1 MSFDNI
7 CKYLSEQYPER
18 FAAWLLGQP
27 SGSVDVLKTELS
39 VEPIRA
45 DFVAFLS
52 PQEQILH
59 LEFQVEAVTVP
70 PMPLRMLD
78 YYVRLR
84 RQYGYPVE
92 QVVIFLKPTTNAAAY
107 VEQFTDSNTVHRYRV
122 IRLWEQDPSPLL
134 QDAALLPLASL
145 AASAEP
151 VELLNRVALEVGK
164 IEEVATRREIAN
176 CAQIL
181 AGLRFDE
188 SLIRQV
194 FREGIMRESVIYQ
207 AIVREGVE
215 QGQMEGELAMVLR
228 QLPRRIGPVAPEL
241 QLQIQALSQAQV
253 EELGEALLDFSE
265 AADLVA
271 WLQADPRPRELE
283 SAGESD

>member
-18 FAAWLLGQP
+18 FAAWLSEQP

-45 DFVAFLS
+45 DFVAFLRE
-52 PQEQILH
+52 QERILH

-134 QDAALLPLASL
+134 QDAALLPSASL
-145 AASAEP
+145 AASASP
-151 VELLNRVALEVGK
+151 IELLNRVALEVGK

-215 QGQMEGELAMVLR
+215 QGELAMVLR
-228 QLPRRIGPVAPEL
+228 QLRRRIGAVATEL
-241 QLQIQALSQAQV
+241 LEQIQALSQAQV
-253 EELGEALLDFSE
+253 EELGEALLDFDD

-271 WLQADPRPRELE
+271 WLQAHPRP
-283 SAGESD
+283 

>member
-18 FAAWLLGQP
+18 FAAWLSSQP
-27 SGSVDVLKTELS
+27 SVEVDVIKTELS

-52 PQEQILH
+52 PQERILH
-59 LEFQVEAVTVP
+59 LEFQVEVVTLP
-70 PMPLRMLD
+70 PIPLRMLD

-84 RQYGYPVE
+84 RQYSYPVE
-92 QVVIFLKPTTNAAAY
+92 QVVIFLKPTTSAAAY

-145 AASAEP
+145 ARAAAP
-151 VELLNRVALEVGK
+151 VELLNRVAIEVGK

-207 AIVREGVE
+207 AIVKEGVE
-215 QGQMEGELAMVLR
+215 QGQLEGELAMVLR
-228 QLPRRIGPVAPEL
+228 QLPRRIGPVATEL
-241 QLQIQALSQAQV
+241 LEQIQALSQAQV
-253 EELGEALLDFSE
+253 EELGEALLDFDD
-265 AADLVA
+265 AADLVT
-271 WLQADPRPRELE
+271 WLQAHPRP
-283 SAGESD
+283 

>member
-18 FAAWLLGQP
+18 FAAWLSSQP

-52 PQEQILH
+52 PQERILH
-59 LEFQVEAVTVP
+59 LEFQVEVVTVP

-92 QVVIFLKPTTNAAAY
+92 QVVIFLKPTTNAAAL

-145 AASAEP
+145 ARAEAP

-215 QGQMEGELAMVLR
+215 QGELAMVLR
-228 QLPRRIGPVAPEL
+228 QLRRRIGAVATEL
-241 QLQIQALSQAQV
+241 LEQIQALSQAQV
-253 EELGEALLDFSE
+253 EELGEALLDFSS

-271 WLQADPRPRELE
+271 WLQAHPRP
-283 SAGESD
+283 

>member
-18 FAAWLLGQP
+18 FAAWLSVQP
-27 SGSVDVLKTELS
+27 SVEVDVLKTELS

-45 DFVAFLS
+45 DFVAFLRDS
-52 PQEQILH
+52 ERILH

-92 QVVIFLKPTTNAAAY
+92 QVVIFLKPTTKEAAY

-215 QGQMEGELAMVLR
+215 QGELAMVLR
-228 QLPRRIGPVAPEL
+228 LLHRRIGPVATEL
-241 QLQIQALSQAQV
+241 LKQIQALSQAQV
-253 EELGEALLDFSE
+253 EELGEALLDFSS

-271 WLQADPRPRELE
+271 WLQAHPRP
-283 SAGESD
+283 

>member
-18 FAAWLLGQP
+18 FAAWLSVFP
-27 SGSVDVLKTELS
+27 CVEVDVIKTELS

-45 DFVAFLS
+45 DFVAFLR

-59 LEFQVEAVTVP
+59 LEFQVEVVTVP

-92 QVVIFLKPTTNAAAY
+92 QVVIFLKPTTSGAAY

-145 AASAEP
+145 AASASP
-151 VELLNRVALEVGK
+151 VELLNRVAIEVGK

-215 QGQMEGELAMVLR
+215 QGELAMVLR
-228 QLPRRIGPVAPEL
+228 LLSRRIGPVATEL
-241 QLQIQALSQAQV
+241 LKQIQALSQAQV
-253 EELGEALLDFSE
+253 EELGEALLDFDD

-271 WLQADPRPRELE
+271 WLQAHPRP
-283 SAGESD
+283 

>member
-1 MSFDNI
+1 M
-7 CKYLSEQYPER
+7 
-18 FAAWLLGQP
+18 
-27 SGSVDVLKTELS
+27 
-39 VEPIRA
+39 
-45 DFVAFLS
+45 
-52 PQEQILH
+52 
-59 LEFQVEAVTVP
+59 
-70 PMPLRMLD
+70 
-78 YYVRLR
+78 
-84 RQYGYPVE
+84 
-92 QVVIFLKPTTNAAAY
+92 KPTTSAAAY

-145 AASAEP
+145 ARAAAP
-151 VELLNRVALEVGK
+151 VELLNRVAIEVGK

-207 AIVREGVE
+207 AIVKEGVE
-215 QGQMEGELAMVLR
+215 QGQLEGELAMVLR
-228 QLPRRIGPVAPEL
+228 QLPRRIGPVATEL
-241 QLQIQALSQAQV
+241 LEQIQALSQAQV
-253 EELGEALLDFSE
+253 EELGEALLDFSS

-271 WLQADPRPRELE
+271 WLQAHPRP
-283 SAGESD
+283 

>member
-18 FAAWLLGQP
+18 FAAWLSVFP
-27 SGSVDVLKTELS
+27 CVEVDVIKTELS

-45 DFVAFLS
+45 DFVAFLR

-59 LEFQVEAVTVP
+59 LEFQVEVVTVP

-92 QVVIFLKPTTNAAAY
+92 QVVIFLKPTTSSAAY

-145 AASAEP
+145 AASASP
-151 VELLNRVALEVGK
+151 VELLNRVAIEVGK

-215 QGQMEGELAMVLR
+215 QGELAMVLR
-228 QLPRRIGPVAPEL
+228 QLRRRIGPVATEL
-241 QLQIQALSQAQV
+241 LKQIQALSQAQV
-253 EELGEALLDFSE
+253 EELGEALLDFDD

-271 WLQADPRPRELE
+271 WLQAHPRP
-283 SAGESD
+283 

>member
-18 FAAWLLGQP
+18 FAAWLSSQP
-27 SGSVDVLKTELS
+27 SVEVDVIKTELS

-52 PQEQILH
+52 PQERILH
-59 LEFQVEAVTVP
+59 LEFQVEVVTVP

-92 QVVIFLKPTTNAAAY
+92 QVVIFLKPTTNAAAL

-145 AASAEP
+145 ARAEAP

-215 QGQMEGELAMVLR
+215 QGELAMVLR
-228 QLPRRIGPVAPEL
+228 QLRRRIGAVATEL
-241 QLQIQALSQAQV
+241 LEQIQALSQAQV
-253 EELGEALLDFSE
+253 EELGEALLDFSS

-271 WLQADPRPRELE
+271 WLQAHPRP
-283 SAGESD
+283 